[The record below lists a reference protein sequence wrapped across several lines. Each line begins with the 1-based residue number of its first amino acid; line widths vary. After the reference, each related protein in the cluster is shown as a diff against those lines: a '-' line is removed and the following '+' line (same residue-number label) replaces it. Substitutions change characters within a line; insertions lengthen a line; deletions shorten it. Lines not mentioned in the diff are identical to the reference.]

1 MQFITTA
8 FVTALVI
15 HLLLQIWL
23 ARRQISHVLGHRS
36 AVPEGFAAVVP
47 AAEHSRAADY
57 EAAGQRLAIIEAI
70 VGALATLALTL
81 GGGIAGVGRWAT
93 ELAGGGLAG
102 GVLHVLGVLACL
114 TLLDLPFAAYRTFGL
129 EQRFGFNRTSVSTFS
144 LDRVKGW
151 ALGLL
156 LGGAVVAVLLWI
168 MAAAGSLWWLVGWAA
183 WLGISLLATLAW
195 PRLIA
200 PLFNRFTPLADPDLR
215 SRIDA
220 LLERCGFHA
229 RSVFVMDGSR
239 RSSHGNA
246 YFTGLGR
253 QKRIVFF
260 DTLLDTLTHAQIES
274 VLAHELAHFRLR
286 HIPQRLVAGAALSL
300 AGFAILGWLSSREW
314 FYVGLGVPEP
324 GNAAALLLFML
335 AAPAFAWLVGPPL
348 AAWSRRHEY
357 EADAFAARHSD
368 GGQLAEALVRLY
380 RDNATTLTPDRL
392 YAAFHD
398 SHPDPVSRISRLR
411 ATATRAG

>member
-1 MQFITTA
+1 MQFITAA
-8 FVTALVI
+8 FVTALTI
-15 HLLLQIWL
+15 HLLLQVWL
-23 ARRQISHVLGHRS
+23 ARRQIAHVLGHRS
-36 AVPEGFAAVVP
+36 TVPEGFAGVVP
-47 AAEHSRAADY
+47 EAEHARAADY
-57 EAAGQRLAIIEAI
+57 EAAGQRLAIVEAL
-70 VGALATLALTL
+70 VGTIAALVLTL

-93 ELAGGGLAG
+93 GLAGSGVAG

-114 TLLDLPFAAYRTFGL
+114 ALVDLPFAIYRTFGL
-129 EQRFGFNRTSVSTFS
+129 EERFGFNRTSVATFV
-144 LDRVKGW
+144 LDRIKGW

-156 LGGAVVAVLLWI
+156 LGGAVVVVLLWI
-168 MAAAGSLWWLVGWAA
+168 MAAAGPSWWLVGWAA
-183 WLGISLLATLAW
+183 WLAISLLATLAW

-200 PLFNRFTPLADPDLR
+200 PLFNRFTPLADADLR
-215 SRIDA
+215 GRIDA
-220 LLERCGFHA
+220 LLERCGFHT

-253 QKRIVFF
+253 EKRIVFF
-260 DTLLDTLTHAQIES
+260 DTLLDILTHAQIES

-286 HIPQRLVAGAALSL
+286 HIPQRLVAGAILSL
-300 AGFAILGWLSSREW
+300 AGFAILGWLSSRPW
-314 FYVGLGVPEP
+314 FYAGLGVPEP

-398 SHPDPVSRISRLR
+398 SHPDPVSRIARLR
-411 ATATRAG
+411 ANGSTVG